1 MRSSQKSNRNRGN
14 KNRNKSLGNVQNR
27 VFESA
32 GPEGKVRGTPQ
43 QIIDKYEQLARDAQ
57 TSGDR
62 VMAENFL
69 QHAEHYARLLSQAQ
83 AEMAAHQAAQQQ
95 RQQDQGRPHGHDG
108 GPQGGK
114 GRPEPGGPQGAPHGG
129 PHGAQG
135 GGQPA
140 NGQARAE
147 DPAPSGGGLET
158 IDPVDDGPSLIATPE
173 APQPSAGGQPEGEAA
188 AKPRSRRRR
197 GPRKDRAEEGA
208 AAAPGGDG
216 EGAANG
222 TASAASESGEAPK
235 PVAETPAEGG

>member
-83 AEMAAHQAAQQQ
+83 AEMAAHQAQQQQ
-95 RQQDQGRPHGHDG
+95 RQNEQGRPHGHDG
-108 GPQGGK
+108 GGK
-114 GRPEPGGPQGAPHGG
+114 
-129 PHGAQG
+129 
-135 GGQPA
+135 GGQPRQDHGLGV

-147 DPAPSGGGLET
+147 GQEPSGGGLET
-158 IDPVDDGPSLIATPE
+158 IDPVDDGPSLVAMPE
-173 APQPSAGGQPEGEAA
+173 APQPGGGQPDGEGGG

-197 GPRKDRAEEGA
+197 GPRKDRAEEGGAETA
-208 AAAPGGDG
+208 AGGGDKNGGDAGGGTNGAASGGSDGGDG
-216 EGAANG
+216 
-222 TASAASESGEAPK
+222 PK
-235 PVAETPAEGG
+235 SMAETPADGGG